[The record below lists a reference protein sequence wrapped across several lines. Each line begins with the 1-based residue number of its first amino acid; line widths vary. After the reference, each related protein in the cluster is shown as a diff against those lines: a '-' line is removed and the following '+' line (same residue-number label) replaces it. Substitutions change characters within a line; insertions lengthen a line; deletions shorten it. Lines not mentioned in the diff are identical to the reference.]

1 VGVQTGYQRSF
12 DIPHHASRLARCA
25 SIAPRHCT
33 LLAFLAVVLFY
44 YQALCVCLSIMINL
58 FIVLVGTLAAF
69 SFADADPHLRKD
81 FKSLLSSAQE
91 NHNDSLGR
99 TLEANKDRILKL
111 VRHFMH
117 CLC

>member
-1 VGVQTGYQRSF
+1 
-12 DIPHHASRLARCA
+12 
-25 SIAPRHCT
+25 
-33 LLAFLAVVLFY
+33 
-44 YQALCVCLSIMINL
+44 MINL

-81 FKSLLSSAQE
+81 FNSLLSSAQE